1 MTKEKTIYIF
11 IMIFLICGS
20 WLYINYT
27 NSIPYKLK
35 KTGYS
40 NEEIKTI
47 NEKLN
52 QENIEDLIQS
62 EYNKYITPII
72 KEKYF
77 IENKL
82 NAYLNYKKENEEK
95 EISDIIS
102 VVNAGADKEFYT
114 DITQTDTSKDYLIL
128 VNKYHQLEKEFTFD
142 DIVPIGLQYAYDN
155 QSARKEVLESF
166 KDLWQAANKL
176 DLSIIIN
183 SSYRDYDLQERLYN
197 RYTDKYGREEADTFS
212 AKPGHSEHQTGLALD
227 VSAFNS
233 TMDNF
238 EDTEEYKWLKDHAH
252 LYGFILRYPKEKEH
266 ITGYSFEPWHYRY
279 VGKEIA
285 KEIYDLD
292 ITFDEYYELFI
303 K

>member
-1 MTKEKTIYIF
+1 
-11 IMIFLICGS
+11 MIFLICGS

-27 NSIPYKLK
+27 NSISYKLK

-52 QENIEDLIQS
+52 QKNIEDLIQS

-114 DITQTDTSKDYLIL
+114 DIKQTDTSKDYLIL
-128 VNKYHQLEKEFTFD
+128 VNKYHQLEKEFAFD

-155 QSARKEVLESF
+155 QSTRKEVLESF

-233 TMDNF
+233 TIDNF

-279 VGKEIA
+279 VGKEVA